1 VATDLS
7 DVPSIDAAIAA
18 SSGAPGFGVTPAGFV
33 PKPYG
38 RLIAEKIALAQALIG
53 PDVDVTPGSP
63 LRVLLEIAALEDARG
78 WAALAA
84 SYDDLFVVSATGTA
98 LSRLGDELGLARPF
112 LEAHGTITLTLS
124 GPLPAGV
131 TQLEIPR
138 GSRLSTPGGHHVALA
153 ENVVLSAA
161 STARDVAVVA
171 FYPGPSHN
179 LDPALDSGGVHSEQI
194 DRWNGND
201 AKLAGFVAQGG
212 PALVTIKHT
221 APLSGGEL
229 QWDDVRY
236 RRLLLQAPRSLW
248 TVDAV
253 RLAAA
258 LVPGVRQ
265 VVVRDGVGGLDIE
278 QSIFGDF
285 SFVERLFSSDRDLGS
300 PYYFTVLVA
309 LTRPGLWDGP
319 DGVAAQVASAIDD
332 LRPIGIF
339 PRIVQAAEIGVGV
352 RATLV
357 VRGLP
362 IPGGT
367 GATVNASAAAKDLKA
382 RLYERFR
389 AYVEGLAFGEPV
401 RAAEVTWSLMNEP
414 GIVDVRD
421 LHLLRYPPQVET
433 VDFLTGA
440 PSLAQALP
448 IGENVVLGQD
458 QIAVPVQAD
467 DLLRIG

>member
-1 VATDLS
+1 MATDLS

-18 SSGAPGFGVTPAGFV
+18 SSGTPGFGVTPAGFV

-84 SYDDLFVVSATGTA
+84 GYDDLFVVSATGNA
-98 LSRLGDELGLARPF
+98 LSRLGDELGLARPY
-112 LEAHGTITLTLS
+112 LEARGTITLTLS
-124 GPLPAGV
+124 GALPNGV
-131 TQLEIPR
+131 ARLEIPR
-138 GSRLSTPGGHHVALA
+138 GSRLSTPGGHAVSLDDD
-153 ENVVLSAA
+153 VVLSAA
-161 STARDVAVVA
+161 STSRDVAVVA

-179 LDPALDSGGVHSEQI
+179 LDPAAVNGGVHPQQI
-194 DRWNGND
+194 DRWNGYD
-201 AKLAGFVAQGG
+201 AKLAAFAALGG
-212 PALVTIKHT
+212 PGLVTIKHT
-221 APLSGGEL
+221 VPLTGGEL

-236 RRLLLQAPRSLW
+236 RRLLLQAPRSVW

-253 RLAAA
+253 RLAAS

-265 VVVRDGVGGLDIE
+265 VAVRDGVGGLDID

-309 LTRPGLWDGP
+309 TTSAAVWDGP
-319 DGVAAQVASAIDD
+319 DGVAAQVAAAIED

-367 GATVNASAAAKDLKA
+367 SAAVNASAAAKDLKA
-382 RLYERFR
+382 RLFGRLR

-401 RAAEVTWSLMNEP
+401 RAAEVTWTLMNEP
-414 GIVDVRD
+414 GIVDVRG
-421 LHLLRYPPQVET
+421 LQLLRYPPQVET

-440 PSLAQALP
+440 ASMAQALP
-448 IGENVVLGQD
+448 VGENVVLGQD
-458 QIAVPVQAD
+458 QIAAPVQAD
-467 DLLRIG
+467 DLLQIG